1 MKFDIEFAISK
12 LPHFASYIGMT
23 LKISVLAMIFTLVL
37 SILFSLIRYSK
48 IPVLTPI
55 INGYIDFFRGTPL
68 LTQLF
73 FIYYGLPQIIPAFK
87 TLPAIVAAVAGLS
100 LNAAAYTTENIRS
113 ALEAV
118 PHGQTEGGLSVGLTN
133 LQVMRYIVLP
143 QATRIAIPVLSN
155 DFIALVKN
163 SSMAF
168 TLGVR
173 ELMAEVQL
181 IGNVNFKFFEGYLDA
196 MILYF
201 LLCKVINIA
210 QKRLERY
217 YAKKGGTI
225 K

>member
-1 MKFDIEFAISK
+1 M
-12 LPHFASYIGMT
+12 IG
-23 LKISVLAMIFTLVL
+23 LA
-37 SILFSLIRYSK
+37 
-48 IPVLTPI
+48 
-55 INGYIDFFRGTPL
+55 
-68 LTQLF
+68 
-73 FIYYGLPQIIPAFK
+73 
-87 TLPAIVAAVAGLS
+87 
-100 LNAAAYTTENIRS
+100 LNASAYTTENIRS

-118 PHGQTEGGLSVGLTN
+118 PKGQTEGGLAVGMTN

-155 DFIALVKN
+155 DFIALIKN

-181 IGNVNFKFFEGYLDA
+181 IGITSFKYFEGYLDA

-201 LLCKVINIA
+201 VLCKAINILQKQVEKYFA
-210 QKRLERY
+210 QK
-217 YAKKGGTI
+217 GGVI

>member
-1 MKFDIEFAISK
+1 MKFDFAFAIGK
-12 LPHFASYIGMT
+12 LPQFISYIGVT
-23 LKISVLAMIFTLVL
+23 LKISILAMIFTLLLAV
-37 SILFSLIRYSK
+37 LFSLIRYVRV
-48 IPVLTPI
+48 PVLTQI

-73 FIYYGLPQIIPAFK
+73 FIYYGLPQIFPVFK
-87 TLPAIVAAVAGLS
+87 YLPATMAAVGGLS

-118 PHGQTEGGLSVGLTN
+118 PRGQTEGGLSVGMTQM
-133 LQVMRYIVLP
+133 QVMRYIVLP
-143 QATRIAIPVLSN
+143 QAARIALPVLSN

-181 IGNVNFKFFEGYLDA
+181 VGNVSYKFFEGYLDA

-201 LLCKVINIA
+201 VICKLISIL
-210 QKRLERY
+210 QRRLERY
-217 YAKKGGTI
+217 FASKGGVI

>member
-1 MKFDIEFAISK
+1 MNIDFDFVFGK
-12 LPHFASYIGMT
+12 LPHFATYIGIT
-23 LKISVLAMIFTLVL
+23 LKISILAMVATLVM
-37 SILFSLIRYSK
+37 SMVFSVIRYNK
-48 IPVLTPI
+48 VPVLTQI
-55 INGYIDFFRGTPL
+55 INVYIDIFRGTPV

-73 FIYYGLPQIIPAFK
+73 FIYYGLPQIFPVFKTVPAF
-87 TLPAIVAAVAGLS
+87 AAAVIGLA
-100 LNAAAYTTENIRS
+100 LNASAYTTENIRS

-118 PHGQTEGGLSVGLTN
+118 PKGQTEGGLAVGMTN

-155 DFIALVKN
+155 DFIALIKN

-181 IGNVNFKFFEGYLDA
+181 IGITSFKYFEGYLDA

-201 LLCKVINIA
+201 VLCKAINIL
-210 QKRLERY
+210 QKQVEKY
-217 YAKKGGTI
+217 FAEKGGVI

>member
-1 MKFDIEFAISK
+1 MKIDWGFVFGK
-12 LPHFASYIGMT
+12 LPHFATYIGVT
-23 LKISVLAMIFTLVL
+23 LKISILAMIATLVM
-37 SILFSLIRYSK
+37 SVLFSIIRYNK
-48 IPVLTPI
+48 VPVLTQI
-55 INGYIDFFRGTPL
+55 INVYIDIFRGTPV

-73 FIYYGLPQIIPAFK
+73 FIYYGLPQIFPVFK
-87 TLPAIVAAVAGLS
+87 TVPALAAAVIGLA
-100 LNAAAYTTENIRS
+100 LNASAYTTENIRS

-118 PHGQTEGGLSVGLTN
+118 PKGQTEGGLAVGMTN

-155 DFIALVKN
+155 DFIALIKN

-181 IGNVNFKFFEGYLDA
+181 IGITSFKYFEGYLDA

-201 LLCKVINIA
+201 VLCKVINILQKQVEKYYA
-210 QKRLERY
+210 QK
-217 YAKKGGTI
+217 GGVI